1 MSLPVPAH
9 SNGVSGRR
17 VILLTPRGF
26 CAGVVRAIDVV
37 KIALELYNPPIY
49 VRKEIVHNRH
59 VVDELR
65 SMGTIFIE
73 ELSEVPEGARVIF
86 SAHGVS
92 PEVRAQAKARHLQ
105 VIDAT
110 CPLVTKVHLEARRFA
125 RQGYTIL
132 LIGHREHDEV
142 VGTSGEAPLNTIVVS
157 NEAEADSVTVANPDK
172 VCYLTQTTLSLDET
186 AGIIARL
193 QSRFPAIIGPPAQD
207 ICYATENRQL
217 AVKAVA
223 GICQLLLVVGS
234 QNSSNSRRMV
244 EVCKNTG
251 TPAYLVD
258 DERDVRP
265 EWFKGVETVVVTA
278 GASAPENLVQD
289 LIRSLAGHGFEK
301 LEEMEIKQEDV
312 RFSLPAELQQ
322 AAKLTQISL

>member
-1 MSLPVPAH
+1 M
-9 SNGVSGRR
+9 
-17 VILLTPRGF
+17 ILLTPRGF

-37 KIALELYNPPIY
+37 KIALQLYPAPIY

-59 VVDELR
+59 VVEELR
-65 SMGTIFIE
+65 SMGTVFVD
-73 ELSEVPEGARVIF
+73 ELSEVPSGGRVIF

-92 PEVRAQAKARHLQ
+92 PDVRAEAKARGLQ

-110 CPLVTKVHLEARRFA
+110 CPLVTKVHLEALRFA

-142 VGTSGEAPLNTIVVS
+142 VGTSGEAPLCTIVVS
-157 NEAEADSVTVANPDK
+157 SEAEADVVTVPDAQR

-186 AGIIARL
+186 SGIIARL
-193 QSRFPAIIGPPAQD
+193 QARFPAIVGPPAQD

-223 GICQLLLVVGS
+223 DICQLLLVVGS

-244 EVCKNTG
+244 EVCKLAG
-251 TPAYLVD
+251 TPAHLVD
-258 DERDVRP
+258 DERDVAP
-265 EWFKGVETVVVTA
+265 EWFRGVGTVVVTA
-278 GASAPENLVQD
+278 GASAPEHLVQE
-289 LIRSLAGHGFEK
+289 LIRSLSRHGFNQ

-312 RFSLPAELQQ
+312 RFSLPSELQQ
-322 AAKLTQISL
+322 ATRLTQIAL